1 MLGWLL
7 IIAGVVLLGLI
18 YAGLWLMVFL
28 IDAVMTPIAQR
39 DPELW
44 DADPQLAVDKANGPA
59 YRATIDW
66 NAGNRCEVFGVK
78 P

>member
-1 MLGWLL
+1 MLGWPL

-28 IDAVMTPIAQR
+28 IDALLTDIPHR

-44 DADPQLAVDKANGPA
+44 DADPQLAIDKANGPA
-59 YRATIDW
+59 YRATLDW
-66 NAGNRCEVFGVK
+66 SAGNRCEVFGVK